1 MLNAI
6 SNNLNSYK
14 PNLDNKNIRNVN
26 LDTTLPLNTTS
37 SQNLVK
43 PKNEAID
50 KILGYGVDSEGFFTS
65 DFNEAAG
72 LPKDFKI
79 YAKDIKNLVNSYE
92 NKDIFTSID
101 IAKSMQNA
109 YKVFSAL
116 KLGDKDFISN
126 EDLKSIAIGYELNIK
141 SLAVVK
147 TYDNYDEFNSKI
159 MNSNANLLGHLP
171 TSLNFTFSRFET
183 KQNLDINQLLQGL
196 SKEAYLKDDKLSKS
210 GLFVSFF
217 KNSPHRA
224 ILEGEATV
232 LGMSAGFGKVGS
244 ALAIELSEML
254 TSGSLDDFE
263 IMYELMSKHSNVD
276 EFKKEWLELKN
287 LKDKNV
293 NLQESLNSQ
302 ENTEPYTNSTS
313 RENKPFTPIQAESK
327 SQTFTYDDIAKNFFL
342 NFLENERKKGNDVL
356 ELLQNLFRVDKN
368 KVDLKA

>member
-1 MLNAI
+1 MLSFV
-6 SNNLNSYK
+6 SNTSTLYSLNLENI
-14 PNLDNKNIRNVN
+14 KNQ
-26 LDTTLPLNTTS
+26 TSSLNTNLK
-37 SQNLVK
+37 QNLVK
-43 PKNEAID
+43 D
-50 KILGYGVDSEGFFTS
+50 KSQALSEILSYGVDSEGFFTS

-126 EDLKSIAIGYELNIK
+126 EDLKSLAIGYELDIK
-141 SLAVVK
+141 NLTVIK
-147 TYDNYDEFNSKI
+147 TYEEYDEFNSKI

-183 KQNLDINQLLQGL
+183 KQNLDINELLKGL

-210 GLFVSFF
+210 GLFASFF

-244 ALAIELSEML
+244 ALAIELNEIL
-254 TSGSLDDFE
+254 TSGTLDDFKT
-263 IMYELMSKHSNVD
+263 ILNLMSKHSNVD

-342 NFLENERKKGNDVL
+342 NFLENERKKGTDVL
-356 ELLQNLFRVDKN
+356 ELLEKLFKVDKS
-368 KVDLKA
+368 KIDLKV

>member
-1 MLNAI
+1 MLSFV
-6 SNNLNSYK
+6 SNTSTLYSLNLENIKNQNLSLNKNLN
-14 PNLDNKNIRNVN
+14 
-26 LDTTLPLNTTS
+26 
-37 SQNLVK
+37 QNLVK
-43 PKNEAID
+43 DKSEAVSE
-50 KILGYGVDSEGFFTS
+50 ILGYGVDSEGFFTS

-79 YAKDIKNLVNSYE
+79 YAKDTENLVNSYK

-109 YKVFSAL
+109 YKVFYAL
-116 KLGDKDFISN
+116 NAELINKDFIIN

-171 TSLNFTFSRFET
+171 TSLNFTFSRFEG
-183 KQNLDINQLLQGL
+183 KKNLDINELLKGL

-254 TSGSLDDFE
+254 TSGTLDDFKT
-263 IMYELMSKHSNVD
+263 ILNLMSKHSNVD

-327 SQTFTYDDIAKNFFL
+327 NETYTYDDIAKNFFL
-342 NFLENERKKGNDVL
+342 TFLENERKKGNDIL
-356 ELLQNLFRVDKN
+356 ELLEKLFKVDKN
-368 KVDLKA
+368 KVDLKV